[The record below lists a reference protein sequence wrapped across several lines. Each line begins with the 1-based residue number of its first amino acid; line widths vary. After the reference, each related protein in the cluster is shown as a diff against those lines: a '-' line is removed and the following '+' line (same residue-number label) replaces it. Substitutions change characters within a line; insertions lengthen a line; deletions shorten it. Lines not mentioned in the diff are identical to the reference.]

1 MTVTEKALYTSLSVN
16 KSLDI
21 NISLIRENEE
31 LELSGSVNDS
41 IEESVNQLF
50 EVDAQLEELKS
61 LRNAF
66 VAMTKKIDEALTKYN
81 AIASLYTTLECIDMI
96 IDDSWPTLNELE
108 EIPAYAGRF
117 GYHTGA
123 FAELDG
129 DVVWRV
135 DNGLVKIDITEGEF
149 NMLKWY

>member
-1 MTVTEKALYTSLSVN
+1 M
-16 KSLDI
+16 
-21 NISLIRENEE
+21 
-31 LELSGSVNDS
+31 
-41 IEESVNQLF
+41 F
-50 EVDAQLEELKS
+50 EFDEQLEELKS

-81 AIASLYTTLECIDMI
+81 AIASLSTTLQCIDMI
-96 IDDSWPTLNELE
+96 IDDVWPTLNELE

-129 DVVWRV
+129 GVVWRV